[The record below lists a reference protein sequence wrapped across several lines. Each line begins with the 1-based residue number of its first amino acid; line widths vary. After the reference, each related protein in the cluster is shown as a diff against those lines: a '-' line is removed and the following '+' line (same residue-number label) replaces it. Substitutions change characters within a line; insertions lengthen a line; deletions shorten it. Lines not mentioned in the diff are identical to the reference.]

1 MSEKPSPLSPSPDK
15 GEGWRKSGG
24 RGGIGGGKWSG
35 RNGEG

>member
-1 MSEKPSPLSPSPDK
+1 MSENPSPLSPSPDK

-24 RGGIGGGKWSG
+24 IGGGKWSG